1 MFSPVFA
8 VSLSFGYLA
17 FLFAVAFVT
26 DRLRPHFKQ
35 RLVSSPLVYTL
46 SISIYCTSWTYYG
59 AVGSAAKN
67 GLEFITIY
75 LGPTLVFLAWWTVLR
90 KMIRIASQQHT
101 TSIAD
106 FISAR
111 YGKSARLSVLVT
123 LIALTATTPYIA
135 LQLQAVATSFEA
147 LIETPTLSIHSSVF
161 FGDIGFWVAVIMAI
175 FVSLYG
181 ARLIDAKEQHAGVVA
196 AIAVESV
203 VKLFAFVSIGLLVI
217 FGLQLGTNTSAI
229 TTSAIAPPTPEV
241 LQASSAQVLSLNE
254 QGALRW
260 MTMLFLSAAA
270 VLCLPRQ
277 FQVTV
282 VENRHER
289 HLATASWLFPTY
301 LFVLCL
307 FTVPIA
313 ITGLRLLPGSNPDL
327 FVMSVPLAAG
337 FSNWALF
344 AYIGGLASATSMV
357 IMASIAMSIMMS
369 NHLVMP
375 LILRIEALGLSRSSD
390 LTLVQIRVRQIN
402 IAVLLFLGFL
412 YYFLSRSNEG
422 LAAMGLIAFAGV
434 AQFFPVL
441 IGGLFWR
448 DGTEVGAL
456 AGLGAGYAL
465 WLYFLILP
473 TLQDT
478 GWALISGLPDPQGL
492 FYAMGL
498 DPLVGALFW
507 SLSLNTLLYIALS
520 YASRANALERLQSA
534 YFVDVFRSSRVGE
547 SELYERSAAVE
558 DLYEL
563 TQRFI
568 GRDQA
573 YRAFR
578 GYAVRQGLRGHLPN
592 PDHNLVPFVE
602 RLLAGRIGAASA
614 RVMVASIATGETI
627 SMDAVIRILDETQ
640 QAIEYSHALE
650 QKSAELEAIA
660 DQLRDA
666 NEQLMA
672 LDIMKDDFLSR
683 VSHELRTP
691 MTALRSLTEILTN
704 TEDLSQ
710 EEQQRFLKIMAQ
722 ESKRLTRLLDDILEV
737 SRLESGMG
745 VKLDEAVNPLQVM
758 RDAVG
763 VVEASATTSGV
774 MLVNALPVRWRLRTM
789 GDGDRLQQVFVNL
802 LSNAIKYN
810 NSPNPSVVVSA
821 ERLDGCLV
829 LHVQDNGPGISEKDQ
844 KTLFTKFSR
853 SWQDVVE
860 TTTGSGLGLAISK
873 QIVQQMN
880 GEILVQTQLGQGARF
895 SVKLPVFKA
904 GAGDQGSAA
913 GSGPGPAPSDASAR
927 P

>member
-17 FLFAVAFVT
+17 FLFAVAFIT

-90 KMIRIASQQHT
+90 KMIRIASLQHT

-147 LIETPTLSIHSSVF
+147 LIRTPTLSTHSSVF
-161 FGDIGFWVAVIMAI
+161 FGDIGFWVAVIMAV

-217 FGLQLGTNTSAI
+217 FGLKLGLSDRAT
-229 TTSAIAPPTPEV
+229 APSLAPAALEAT
-241 LQASSAQVLSLNE
+241 SAQVLSLRE

-301 LFVLCL
+301 LFILCL

-390 LTLVQIRVRQIN
+390 LTNVQIRVRQIN
-402 IAVLLFLGFL
+402 IAVLLLLGFL
-412 YYFLSRSNEG
+412 YYYLSRSNEG

-448 DGTEVGAL
+448 EGTEVGAL
-456 AGLGAGYAL
+456 AGLGAGYL
-465 WLYFLILP
+465 VWLYFLILP
-473 TLQDT
+473 TLQDAN
-478 GWALISGLPDPQGL
+478 WALIANLPDPQGL
-492 FYAMGL
+492 FHAMEL

-507 SLSLNTLLYIALS
+507 SLSLNTLLYVAFS
-520 YASRANALERLQSA
+520 FASRANALERLQSA

-547 SELYERSAAVE
+547 SELYERSATVE

-592 PDHNLVPFVE
+592 PDQNLVPFVE

-691 MTALRSLTEILTN
+691 MTALRSLTEILTG
-704 TEDLSQ
+704 TDDLSQ

-758 RDAVG
+758 RDAIA
-763 VVEASATTSGV
+763 VVEASATTAEV
-774 MLVNALPVRWRLRTM
+774 KLLNNLPVRWRLRAM

-810 NSPNPSVVVSA
+810 KSPNPFVLVSA
-821 ERLDGCLV
+821 ERQDGALV

-880 GEILVQTQLGQGARF
+880 GEILVRTRLGEGARF

-904 GAGDQGSAA
+904 GAADQASAA
-913 GSGPGPAPSDASAR
+913 GSGPASAPGDASAQ

>member
-1 MFSPVFA
+1 MFSPVVA
-8 VSLSFGYLA
+8 VTLSFGYLA

-26 DRLRPHFKQ
+26 DRLPPHHKQ
-35 RLVSSPLVYTL
+35 TLVGSPLVYTL
-46 SISIYCTSWTYYG
+46 SISIYCTSWTFYG

-75 LGPTLVFLAWWTVLR
+75 LGPTLVFFAWWTVLR
-90 KMIRIASQQHT
+90 KMIRISSQQHT

-111 YGKSARLSVLVT
+111 YGKSVRLSVLVT

-147 LIETPTLSIHSSVF
+147 LISTPALSIRSSNF
-161 FGDIGFWVAVIMAI
+161 FGDIGFWVAVIMAV

-196 AIAVESV
+196 AIALESI
-203 VKLFAFVSIGLLVI
+203 VKLFAFVAIGLLVI
-217 FGLQLGTNTSAI
+217 FGLKLGTQGSAL
-229 TTSAIAPPTPEV
+229 SAEQLDA
-241 LQASSAQVLSLNE
+241 ASAQVLSLRGN
-254 QGALRW
+254 GALRW
-260 MTMLFLSAAA
+260 TTLLFLSAAA

-282 VENRHER
+282 VENRRER

-301 LFVLCL
+301 LFILCL

-313 ITGLRLLPGSNPDL
+313 ITGLRLLPGSDPDL
-327 FVMSVPLAAG
+327 FVLTVPLISG
-337 FSNWALF
+337 YSNWALF

-357 IMASIAMSIMMS
+357 IMASIALSIMMS
-369 NHLVMP
+369 NHLIMP
-375 LILRIEALGLSRSSD
+375 LILRVEALGLSRRSD
-390 LTLVQIRVRQIN
+390 LTKVQIRVRQVN
-402 IAVLLFLGFL
+402 IALLLLLGFL
-412 YYFLSRSNEG
+412 YYYLSRSNEG

-434 AQFFPVL
+434 AQIFPAL

-448 DGTEVGAL
+448 DGTEIGAL
-456 AGLGAGYAL
+456 GGLAAGYLL
-465 WLYFLILP
+465 WLYFLIFP
-473 TLQDT
+473 TLQGT
-478 GWALISGLPDPQGL
+478 GWWLVAGIPAPQGL
-492 FYAMGL
+492 FTAMKV

-507 SLSLNTLLYIALS
+507 SLSANILAYIGLS
-520 YASRANALERLQSA
+520 YASKANALERLQSA
-534 YFVDVFRSSRVGE
+534 YFVDVFRSSRLGE

-558 DLYEL
+558 DLYDL

-578 GYAVRQGLRGHLPN
+578 SYAERQGVPGHLPK
-592 PDHNLVPFVE
+592 PDQNLVPFVE

-666 NEQLMA
+666 NEQLKA

-691 MTALRSLTEILTN
+691 MTALRSLTEILTD
-704 TEDLSQ
+704 TDDLSQ
-710 EEQQRFLKIMAQ
+710 DEQQRFLKIMAQ

-745 VKLDEAVNPLQVM
+745 VKLTDTVNPMQVM
-758 RDAVG
+758 RDAIA
-763 VVEASATTSGV
+763 VVEANAATAGV
-774 MLVNALPVRWRLRTM
+774 KLVNALPLRWRLRALS
-789 GDGDRLQQVFVNL
+789 DSDRLQQVFVNL
-802 LSNAIKYN
+802 LSNAVKYN
-810 NSPNPSVVVSA
+810 NSPNPTVVVSA
-821 ERLDGCLV
+821 ERQDSFLL
-829 LHVQDNGPGISEKDQ
+829 LHVQDNGPGISDKDQ

-873 QIVQQMN
+873 QIIQQMN
-880 GEILVQTQLGQGARF
+880 GEILVRTSLGQGARF

-904 GAGDQGSAA
+904 GSIEASAARASLTAAASASSGAGSA
-913 GSGPGPAPSDASAR
+913 
-927 P
+927 

>member
-8 VSLSFGYLA
+8 VTLSFSYLA
-17 FLFAVAFVT
+17 FLFAVAFIT

-90 KMIRIASQQHT
+90 KMIRIAGQQHT

-147 LIETPTLSIHSSVF
+147 LIETPTFSIRSSIF

-217 FGLQLGTNTSAI
+217 FGLKLGI
-229 TTSAIAPPTPEV
+229 HGHGGLAPSPEA
-241 LQASSAQVLSLNE
+241 LDASSAEVLSLRE
-254 QGALRW
+254 HGALRW
-260 MTMLFLSAAA
+260 TTLLFLSASA

-289 HLATASWLFPTY
+289 HLATASWLFPAY

-337 FSNWALF
+337 YSNWALF

-369 NHLVMP
+369 NHLIMP
-375 LILRIEALGLSRSSD
+375 MILRIEALGLSRSND
-390 LTLVQIRVRQIN
+390 LTLLQIRVRQIN
-402 IAVLLFLGFL
+402 IAVLLLLGFL
-412 YYFLSRSNEG
+412 YYYLSRSNDG

-456 AGLGAGYAL
+456 VGLGAGYAL

-478 GWALISGLPDPQGL
+478 GWALIAGLPDPQGL
-492 FYAMGL
+492 FVAMGL

-507 SLSLNTLLYIALS
+507 SLSLNVLLYVGFS
-520 YASRANALERLQSA
+520 FASRANALERLQSA

-578 GYAVRQGLRGHLPN
+578 SYALRQGLRGHLPN
-592 PDHNLVPFVE
+592 PDQNLVPFVE

-691 MTALRSLTEILTN
+691 MTALRSLTEILTG
-704 TEDLSQ
+704 TDDLSQ
-710 EEQQRFLKIMAQ
+710 DEQQRFLKIMAQ

-745 VKLDEAVNPLQVM
+745 VKLDETTNPMQIM
-758 RDAVG
+758 RDAIS
-763 VVEASATTSGV
+763 VVEASATTAGV
-774 MLVNALPVRWRLRTM
+774 KLINTLPTRWRLRAM
-789 GDGDRLQQVFVNL
+789 GDSDRLQQVFVNL

-810 NSPNPSVVVSA
+810 NSPTPYVTVSA
-821 ERLDGCLV
+821 ERLDGALI

-880 GEILVQTQLGQGARF
+880 GEILVQTRLGDGARF

-913 GSGPGPAPSDASAR
+913 GSPPSGA
-927 P
+927 